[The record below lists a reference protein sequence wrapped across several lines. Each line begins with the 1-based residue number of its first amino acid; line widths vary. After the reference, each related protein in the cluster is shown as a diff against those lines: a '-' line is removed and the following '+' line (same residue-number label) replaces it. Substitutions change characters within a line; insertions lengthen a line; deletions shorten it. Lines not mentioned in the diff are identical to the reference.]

1 MIKFLP
7 VVKKEFTDHITDDS
21 FLAIYLVML
30 ILTLFSFYSI
40 GETYNQWVEYMSIEV
55 EKGQSTY
62 DIESPYLAPITFLAV
77 YEIVLPVLSLIALV
91 MSFKTINSELNN
103 GSLKVSLSYP
113 IYRDQLFIGKMIG
126 GVFTLSLVIF
136 SVFILG
142 FAELI
147 YITGIPLVMDFLIRI
162 GIFILSLILYVSVF
176 FLLGAFFSVLF
187 DNPLI
192 SFLVS
197 ILFYVFIVDDYLYY
211 SMFQSF
217 LYLIFGFTDYRM
229 LHRFELAGYPIPS
242 ESYAFYSKNEE
253 IFHSLNIKNNL
264 FTIINEI
271 FDVVSVTGW
280 IDDEGITHNV
290 ISTIPLN
297 NTLPQLINPFMIL
310 VISIIILFI
319 LNYLAFR
326 RKDIV

>member
-1 MIKFLP
+1 MIKFWP
-7 VVKKEFTDHITDDS
+7 VVKKEFMDHITDNS
-21 FLAIYLVML
+21 FLAIYLVMF
-30 ILTLFSFYSI
+30 ILTFFSFYSI
-40 GETYNQWVEYMSIEV
+40 GETYNQRVEYMSIEV

-62 DIESPYLAPITFLAV
+62 DIESPYLTSITFQEAH
-77 YEIVLPVLSLIALV
+77 EIVLPVLSLLALV
-91 MSFKTINSELNN
+91 MSFKTINSELKN

-136 SVFILG
+136 SVVLLG

-147 YITGIPLVMDFLIRI
+147 YITGIPLVIDLLMRI

-217 LYLIFGFTDYRM
+217 LYLIFGFTDSNM
-229 LHRFELAGYPIPS
+229 LHRFELAGYPVPS
-242 ESYAFYSKNEE
+242 ESYDFYFNNYE

-264 FTIINEI
+264 FTIITEI
-271 FDVVSVTGW
+271 FDVVSITGW
-280 IDDEGITHNV
+280 IDDEGITHNL

-297 NTLPQLINPFMIL
+297 NKLPQLINPYMTL